1 MSPCAPDR
9 VGSIS
14 RNGRGRYRLGVGVI
28 RGVRAVAQCEVFSGE
43 VWVVLTGFGR
53 WDTEGWLGRWE
64 GEVEVDGG
72 DVGY

>member
-1 MSPCAPDR
+1 M
-9 VGSIS
+9 
-14 RNGRGRYRLGVGVI
+14 GVI
-28 RGVRAVAQCEVFSGE
+28 RGVRAVAQCEIFSGE